1 LPGKKI
7 KNYRLSVLNGKDQQK
22 NEKDDYGDQFSTH
35 LLSPLFLLSF
45 HPLEGTLSLVENLL
59 HALCL
64 ISQAMTQLFFEHKEI
79 TYLAHPIDTFRDGRR
94 VVFLLLILHSPRQG
108 DIPFKRINVDGGSS
122 YDIVVKE
129 LCLYLRR
136 DQIICLFVMSFS
148 GKKILEI
155 ASTPRLTPP
164 TTAAS

>member
-59 HALCL
+59 RALCL

-79 TYLAHPIDTFRDGRR
+79 TYPPSQRATGFKTVDECEVGI
-94 VVFLLLILHSPRQG
+94 PR
-108 DIPFKRINVDGGSS
+108 SS
-122 YDIVVKE
+122 
-129 LCLYLRR
+129 L
-136 DQIICLFVMSFS
+136 
-148 GKKILEI
+148 G
-155 ASTPRLTPP
+155 A
-164 TTAAS
+164 

>member
-59 HALCL
+59 RALCL

-79 TYLAHPIDTFRDGRR
+79 TYPAHPIDTFHDGRR
-94 VVFLLLILHSPRQG
+94 ALSLRLIIHSPRQG
-108 DIPFKRINVDGGSS
+108 NIPFKSINADADSS
-122 YDIVVKE
+122 QDIIVKE
-129 LCLYLRR
+129 LCLHLRR
-136 DQIICLFVMSFS
+136 NQIICLFVISFS
-148 GKKILEI
+148 GKKCWKWPQHLV
-155 ASTPRLTPP
+155 
-164 TTAAS
+164 